1 MGSALAGVAPRPTV
15 VPVTH
20 AAAMT
25 PATRVFFMSFRLP
38 LVDLCAAVC
47 GHQEFVSRPGGQSV
61 GFGVAVLSAA
71 GAGFPVP
78 LPVALVPALLSSP
91 GARTPTYPKSDSSP
105 SPSTA
110 GGSRSRHSSTPGT
123 ATPRAR
129 ASPGDQACRPRAF
142 GFRNVVPLI
151 VHGCASL
158 PVSPERRSTVVQHLS
173 VRTSR
178 PSVVRGGCPGPVFM
192 LGAAA
197 PRSHRRTSPTPLGRE
212 AGGVGEHRLYLLA
225 HGGPGVREAA
235 CP

>member
-47 GHQEFVSRPGGQSV
+47 GHQEFVSRPGGQSA
-61 GFGVAVLSAA
+61 GCGVAVLSAA

-91 GARTPTYPKSDSSP
+91 GR
-105 SPSTA
+105 
-110 GGSRSRHSSTPGT
+110 
-123 ATPRAR
+123 PRVQQR
-129 ASPGDQACRPRAF
+129 QERGHQPGDQACRPRAF